1 MSQGSNQRSVYKTK
15 SDRDLQARQEIL
27 RTRSNTLVP
36 LTIRRPG
43 TLDPY
48 ELSYQL
54 VYDINIISSQI
65 FSLWYKFIE
74 VITINPKFVCEY
86 LRVIH
91 EEKIREYWGE
101 LIYRTVF
108 ETKDFSASSS

>member
-1 MSQGSNQRSVYKTK
+1 MRN
-15 SDRDLQARQEIL
+15 
-27 RTRSNTLVP
+27 NTLIP
-36 LTIRRPG
+36 LTNRRPG

-54 VYDINIISSQI
+54 VYDINVISTQI

-91 EEKIREYWGE
+91 EEKMREYWGE

-108 ETKDFSASSS
+108 ETNDFTAPSTQGLNV